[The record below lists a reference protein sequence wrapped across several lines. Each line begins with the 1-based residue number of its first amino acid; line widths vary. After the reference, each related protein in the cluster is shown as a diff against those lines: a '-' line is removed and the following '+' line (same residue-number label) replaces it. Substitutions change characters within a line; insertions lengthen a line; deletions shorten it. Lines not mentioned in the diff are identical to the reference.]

1 MKRLSEI
8 THDLINLKL
17 PIGLVIAGATPTL
30 PILCVNDMFVKML
43 GFCDMNE
50 LIAANGGT
58 AWGFVSPTDKER
70 LTLYAATRIGTSEPY
85 EITYRA
91 IKKDGSLIWVNQ
103 NSRHALDENGN
114 EVVFAYCTEITAQK
128 KLDAKIRAGA
138 VKYET
143 LVNSVPGG
151 VSMYKMDE
159 SLTPI
164 FLSERVYEL
173 CGMTK
178 EEYQAATRL
187 STLDILHPDDR
198 QGFMKAV
205 RTAQEKKEKFDHTH
219 RALQKN
225 GEYRWMRVFGQ
236 VMAAPNEEPVLYTV
250 IIDIH
255 EQIKTEHALRE
266 SEARYAAAVRSASIN
281 IWEYDYDADTM
292 TIFSK
297 SPKSNPKGMI
307 IADYSKDVV
316 KDGHISEE
324 SAPLLFDMIEKL
336 KKGAPEVSADL
347 WVRNTWGDEFWCERV
362 VYTNE
367 FDEFGKP
374 VKAYCV
380 GRDITREKEA
390 EKRYRDEL
398 SYREAMQKA
407 TVASVNMNLTKN
419 SILDCKSV
427 FPEVM
432 AYMAASKTAQAYFDR
447 VYTEI
452 SNAEMKKHFAAEFNR
467 EALLWRFVG
476 GETTLSTQL
485 QRSIEGR
492 KYWTVMTVH
501 MMKKENGE
509 VVAFLYSTD
518 ITNER
523 TMQDIMNAVV
533 QTDYDF
539 LVVVDAAKNSA
550 VRYSEKDLGNNYVY
564 NSESFEPDT
573 QKYVRSYVCAED
585 IEHVTKEL
593 TLKNILLQLDEK
605 GTYNIFYSMPNP
617 RGGTLKK
624 QLRFCYIN
632 RDTKSVLMT
641 RVDITAAVGEQ
652 EKKNME
658 LVAAVK
664 MAEQAN
670 AAKSE
675 FLSRI
680 SHEIRTPMNAIMGMD
695 QLAFQHIDEPEFI
708 KECINKSQYASR
720 YLLQLLGDILDMSKI
735 ETGKVTLKNEVINCQ
750 PFLKAIS
757 TIVGTQAQAKGVQY
771 ILSQSEEC
779 RSSYTGDSVRLQQIL
794 INILTNA
801 VKFTP
806 KGGTVRLDIKPI
818 SADEKTECI
827 CFNITDTG
835 IGIGEEFLPYI
846 FKPFSQEHNS
856 NSFGYGGSGLGLA
869 ISKNL
874 AELMGGNIAVKS
886 EIGKGTA
893 FCVMIPM
900 GIPNPE
906 EVIEAK
912 ASFVQNCNIFDFSKK
927 RILIVEDHQL
937 NIMVA
942 RKLLEFKNAKVD
954 VAENGQIGLQ
964 MFAAAPE
971 HTYDAVLMDIKMP
984 VMDGLQAAARIR
996 ELKSTW
1002 AKTVPIIAMSA
1013 NAFDDDV
1020 TKSKEVGMNAHIA
1033 KPIEAQLLYKTLYD
1047 LMQDVGNV

>member
-1 MKRLSEI
+1 
-8 THDLINLKL
+8 
-17 PIGLVIAGATPTL
+17 
-30 PILCVNDMFVKML
+30 
-43 GFCDMNE
+43 
-50 LIAANGGT
+50 
-58 AWGFVSPTDKER
+58 
-70 LTLYAATRIGTSEPY
+70 
-85 EITYRA
+85 
-91 IKKDGSLIWVNQ
+91 
-103 NSRHALDENGN
+103 
-114 EVVFAYCTEITAQK
+114 
-128 KLDAKIRAGA
+128 
-138 VKYET
+138 
-143 LVNSVPGG
+143 
-151 VSMYKMDE
+151 
-159 SLTPI
+159 
-164 FLSERVYEL
+164 
-173 CGMTK
+173 
-178 EEYQAATRL
+178 
-187 STLDILHPDDR
+187 
-198 QGFMKAV
+198 
-205 RTAQEKKEKFDHTH
+205 
-219 RALQKN
+219 
-225 GEYRWMRVFGQ
+225 
-236 VMAAPNEEPVLYTV
+236 
-250 IIDIH
+250 
-255 EQIKTEHALRE
+255 
-266 SEARYAAAVRSASIN
+266 
-281 IWEYDYDADTM
+281 
-292 TIFSK
+292 
-297 SPKSNPKGMI
+297 
-307 IADYSKDVV
+307 
-316 KDGHISEE
+316 
-324 SAPLLFDMIEKL
+324 
-336 KKGAPEVSADL
+336 
-347 WVRNTWGDEFWCERV
+347 
-362 VYTNE
+362 
-367 FDEFGKP
+367 
-374 VKAYCV
+374 
-380 GRDITREKEA
+380 
-390 EKRYRDEL
+390 
-398 SYREAMQKA
+398 
-407 TVASVNMNLTKN
+407 
-419 SILDCKSV
+419 
-427 FPEVM
+427 
-432 AYMAASKTAQAYFDR
+432 
-447 VYTEI
+447 
-452 SNAEMKKHFAAEFNR
+452 
-467 EALLWRFVG
+467 
-476 GETTLSTQL
+476 
-485 QRSIEGR
+485 
-492 KYWTVMTVH
+492 
-501 MMKKENGE
+501 
-509 VVAFLYSTD
+509 
-518 ITNER
+518 
-523 TMQDIMNAVV
+523 
-533 QTDYDF
+533 
-539 LVVVDAAKNSA
+539 
-550 VRYSEKDLGNNYVY
+550 
-564 NSESFEPDT
+564 
-573 QKYVRSYVCAED
+573 
-585 IEHVTKEL
+585 
-593 TLKNILLQLDEK
+593 
-605 GTYNIFYSMPNP
+605 
-617 RGGTLKK
+617 
-624 QLRFCYIN
+624 
-632 RDTKSVLMT
+632 
-641 RVDITAAVGEQ
+641 AAVGEQ